1 MEADPKVPFTDEMN
15 IQDEHNWESGSWSSS
30 RRSND
35 SNVTLLSRRSSVE
48 QHEDERQKDSDTL
61 FEHGDAALDAQ
72 GIADPRL
79 KDYPIPLV
87 AQTVHLRNDDSEPIL
102 TFRVWLLSTF
112 WVLAGCSISTV
123 YYFKPFS
130 VRLSGYVVQLCTWKM
145 GQLLA
150 SALPTRPFTVL
161 GRRWTLNPGRWSAK
175 EHALVV
181 IAYWGSS
188 YTAYGLGPLSAME
201 LFYGKRLS
209 SPWAITFLVTT
220 QLTGY
225 GLVGLYRHIL
235 VRPPS
240 MYYPG
245 ILPTVSLFNAMHGDP
260 RQTASSLR
268 VFMAIASAAFV
279 YQWLPSF
286 VFPLLSSLPLL
297 CWVGRGSWEA
307 FVLGSGSLGFGLM
320 DFSLDWNYVAF
331 LSPLF
336 TPLWANANRFV
347 GAALAVWITYP
358 VAYFSDALG
367 SLRFPPMSSETF
379 DTSGGLYNVSRIMTP
394 SLELN
399 QTALELYS
407 TPRWS
412 FSYAMHFFWGF
423 ASASAMVT
431 YAVLFHGRTILK
443 ALANVW
449 SLDGNTADDIDS
461 EKDPYVKLT
470 SHHARVPQAWYALLL
485 AVCLC
490 LGTIQLYA
498 GDMQLPWWGLQ
509 LVVAI
514 SALFTLPCGMLFATA
529 NVQIGMDY
537 VSEVLAGAL
546 FPGRPVAVLTATVYG
561 RQVLEQCLN
570 LASDLKLGFYMKI
583 PEWELLVAQ
592 VYGTLL
598 GPFVNWAVMRLI
610 IDTQGAAALLGREGG
625 DGKRQGLG
633 LGQGGGGGGGGGG
646 QQQRAAGAHTT
657 EWNALK
663 TKNFFS
669 SSVIWGVMGPARVFG
684 GGDGSPSSSSPY
696 RWLLPSGFAVGAAAV
711 LLLWLIHKA
720 RPAWRVQQWPL
731 HPAIIFHGASL
742 FPVFPTTN
750 LTSSMAAAVASMGV
764 MRRWHPRWFA
774 RWNYLLGAGLDCGA
788 QLVQMVLG
796 VAFLVFNRHG
806 QQMVRMP
813 HWWGNDA
820 VAVDQCFPPPDLP
833 SVIMSPM

>member
-1 MEADPKVPFTDEMN
+1 MSSSLADPSAANTN
-15 IQDEHNWESGSWSSS
+15 IEPGPQV
-30 RRSND
+30 
-35 SNVTLLSRRSSVE
+35 VTNGVS
-48 QHEDERQKDSDTL
+48 K
-61 FEHGDAALDAQ
+61 F
-72 GIADPRL
+72 
-79 KDYPIPLV
+79 
-87 AQTVHLRNDDSEPIL
+87 SEPIL

-112 WVLAGCSISTV
+112 WVLAGCSISTI
-123 YYFKPFS
+123 YFFKPFS

-145 GQLLA
+145 GQVLA
-150 SALPTRPFTVL
+150 STLPRRPVTVL
-161 GRRWTLNPGRWSAK
+161 GRRWALNPGRWSAK

-209 SPWAITFLVTT
+209 SPWAITFLITT

-235 VRPPS
+235 VRPPR

-245 ILPTVSLFNAMHGDP
+245 VLPTVSLFNAMHGDP
-260 RQTASSLR
+260 RQTAASLR
-268 VFMAIASAAFV
+268 VFLVIASAAFL

-286 VFPLLSSLPLL
+286 AFPLLSSLPLL
-297 CWVGRGSWEA
+297 CWVGRGSWRA

-320 DFSLDWNYVAF
+320 DLSLDWNYVAF

-347 GAALAVWITYP
+347 GAAVAIWIAYP
-358 VAYFSDALG
+358 AAYFSDALG
-367 SLRFPPMSSETF
+367 GLRFPPMSSETF
-379 DTSGGLYNVSRIMTP
+379 DTSGRLYNVSRIVTP

-399 QTALELYS
+399 QTALDLYS

-412 FSYAMHFFWGF
+412 FAYAMHFFWGF
-423 ASASAMVT
+423 ASASAMLT
-431 YAVLFHGRTILK
+431 YAILFHGRTIVQ
-443 ALANVW
+443 ALGNVW
-449 SLDGNTADDIDS
+449 KLDEKAVGADDD
-461 EKDPYVKLT
+461 EEAGKDPYIKLT
-470 SHHARVPQAWYALLL
+470 SHHPRVPQAWYALLL
-485 AVCLC
+485 AGCVC
-490 LGTIQLYA
+490 LGTVQLYA
-498 GDMQLPWWGLQ
+498 GDMQLPWWGLL
-509 LVVAI
+509 LVITV

-583 PEWELLVAQ
+583 PEHALLAAQ

-598 GPFVNWAVMRLI
+598 GPFVNWACMRLI
-610 IDTQGAAALLGREGG
+610 IDTQGAAALLGREQGEG
-625 DGKRQGLG
+625 EGLG
-633 LGQGGGGGGGGGG
+633 RGGV
-646 QQQRAAGAHTT
+646 GAHAA

-663 TKNFFS
+663 TRNFFS
-669 SSVIWGVMGPARVFG
+669 VSVIWGVVGPARVFG
-684 GGDGSPSSSSPY
+684 GVGASGSSSPDSSSSAPAPY
-696 RWLLPSGFAVGAAAV
+696 RWLLPSGFAVGAAAT
-711 LLLWLIHKA
+711 LLLWLVHKA
-720 RPAWRVQQWPL
+720 RPAWRVQRWPL

-750 LTSSMAAAVASMGV
+750 LTSSMGAAVLSMGV
-764 MRRWHPRWFA
+764 MRRWHPRWFG

-796 VAFLVFNRHG
+796 VAFLVLNRRG
-806 QQMVRMP
+806 QQVVRMP
-813 HWWGNDA
+813 HWWGNNA
-820 VAVDQCFPPPDLP
+820 VAVDRCFPPPDLP
-833 SVIMSPM
+833 SVVMSQR

>member
-1 MEADPKVPFTDEMN
+1 MVGAST
-15 IQDEHNWESGSWSSS
+15 IHT
-30 RRSND
+30 
-35 SNVTLLSRRSSVE
+35 NVITNRVSKS
-48 QHEDERQKDSDTL
+48 
-61 FEHGDAALDAQ
+61 
-72 GIADPRL
+72 
-79 KDYPIPLV
+79 
-87 AQTVHLRNDDSEPIL
+87 SEPIL

-112 WVLAGCSISTV
+112 WVLAGCSISTI

-145 GQLLA
+145 GQVLA
-150 SALPTRPFTVL
+150 STLPSRPITIL
-161 GRRWTLNPGRWSAK
+161 GRRWDLNPGRWNAK

-201 LFYGKRLS
+201 LYYGKRLS
-209 SPWAITFLVTT
+209 APWAIAFLVTT

-245 ILPTVSLFNAMHGDP
+245 VLPTVSLFNAMHGDP
-260 RQTASSLR
+260 QRTATSLR
-268 VFMAIASAAFV
+268 MFIIVASAAFL

-286 VFPLLSSLPLL
+286 AFPLLSSLPLL
-297 CWVGRGSWEA
+297 CWVGHSSWKA
-307 FVLGSGSLGFGLM
+307 YVLGSGSLGFGLM
-320 DFSLDWNYVAF
+320 DFSLDWNYIAF

-336 TPLWANANRFV
+336 TPLWANANRFI
-347 GAALAVWITYP
+347 GAAMAIWITYP

-379 DTSGGLYNVSRIMTP
+379 DMSGRLYNVSRILTQ

-431 YAVLFHGRTILK
+431 YATLFHGRTILQ
-443 ALANVW
+443 ALRNVW
-449 SLDGNTADDIDS
+449 RLDTKPHRDAEV
-461 EKDPYVKLT
+461 EKDPYIKLT
-470 SHHARVPQAWYALLL
+470 AHHSRVPQTWYAVLL
-485 AVCLC
+485 AGCLC

-498 GDMQLPWWGLQ
+498 SDMQLPWWGLL
-509 LVVAI
+509 LVTAV

-537 VSEVLAGAL
+537 VSEVLAGSL
-546 FPGRPVAVLTATVYG
+546 FPGKPLAVLSATVYG

-583 PEWELLVAQ
+583 PERELLLAQ

-598 GPFVNWAVMRLI
+598 GPFVNWACMRII
-610 IDTQGAAALLGREGG
+610 IDTQGSAALLGREERLTG
-625 DGKRQGLG
+625 
-633 LGQGGGGGGGGGG
+633 GQG
-646 QQQRAAGAHTT
+646 A
-657 EWNALK
+657 EWNAVK

-669 SSVIWGVMGPARVFG
+669 VSVIWGVLGPARVFG
-684 GGDGSPSSSSPY
+684 SSPSSISPY
-696 RWLLPSGFAVGAAAV
+696 RWLLSGFAVGAAAV
-711 LLLWLIHKA
+711 LLLWLIHRA
-720 RPAWRVQQWPL
+720 RPAWGVQRWPV

-742 FPVFPTTN
+742 FPVFPTAN
-750 LTSSMAAAVASMGV
+750 LTSSMGAAVLSMGV

-774 RWNYLLGAGLDCGA
+774 RWNYLLGAALDCGA

-796 VAFLVFNRHG
+796 VGLLIFNHNG
-806 QQMVRMP
+806 QQGFRMP

-820 VAVDQCFPPPDLP
+820 VAVDRCFPPSGLSSGLP
-833 SVIMSPM
+833 SAAIGGTPS

>member
-1 MEADPKVPFTDEMN
+1 M
-15 IQDEHNWESGSWSSS
+15 
-30 RRSND
+30 
-35 SNVTLLSRRSSVE
+35 
-48 QHEDERQKDSDTL
+48 
-61 FEHGDAALDAQ
+61 
-72 GIADPRL
+72 
-79 KDYPIPLV
+79 
-87 AQTVHLRNDDSEPIL
+87 
-102 TFRVWLLSTF
+102 
-112 WVLAGCSISTV
+112 
-123 YYFKPFS
+123 
-130 VRLSGYVVQLCTWKM
+130 VQLCTWKM
-145 GQLLA
+145 GQVLA
-150 SALPTRPFTVL
+150 STLPSRPITIL
-161 GRRWTLNPGRWSAK
+161 GRRLTLNPGRWNAK

-201 LFYGKRLS
+201 LYYGKRLS
-209 SPWAITFLVTT
+209 ALWAIVFLVTT
-220 QLTGY
+220 QLMGY

-245 ILPTVSLFNAMHGDP
+245 VLPTVSLFNAMHGEP
-260 RQTASSLR
+260 WRTAASLR
-268 VFMAIASAAFV
+268 MFIIVASVAFL
-279 YQWLPSF
+279 YQWLPSLA
-286 VFPLLSSLPLL
+286 FPLLSSLPLL
-297 CWVGRGSWEA
+297 CWVGHSSWKA
-307 FVLGSGSLGFGLM
+307 FILGSGSLGFGLM
-320 DFSLDWNYVAF
+320 DFSLDWNYIAF

-347 GAALAVWITYP
+347 GAAIAIWITYP

-379 DTSGGLYNVSRIMTP
+379 DTSGRLYNVSMILTP

-431 YAVLFHGRTILK
+431 YATLFHGHTILQ
-443 ALANVW
+443 ALRNVCK
-449 SLDGNTADDIDS
+449 LDRKPARDS
-461 EKDPYVKLT
+461 EAEKDPYIQLT
-470 SHHARVPQAWYALLL
+470 AHHSRVPQPWYAVLL
-485 AVCLC
+485 AGCLC
-490 LGTIQLYA
+490 LGIIQLYA
-498 GDMQLPWWGLQ
+498 SDMQLPWWGLL
-509 LVVAI
+509 LVTAV

-546 FPGRPVAVLTATVYG
+546 FPGKPLAVLSATVYG

-583 PEWELLVAQ
+583 PERELLLAQ

-598 GPFVNWAVMRLI
+598 GPFVNWACMRLI
-610 IDTQGAAALLGREGG
+610 IDTQGAAALLRREEGL
-625 DGKRQGLG
+625 QGV
-633 LGQGGGGGGGGGG
+633 QGG
-646 QQQRAAGAHTT
+646 
-657 EWNALK
+657 EWNAVK

-669 SSVIWGVMGPARVFG
+669 VSVIWGVLGPARVFG
-684 GGDGSPSSSSPY
+684 SSPSSISPY
-696 RWLLPSGFAVGAAAV
+696 RWLLSGFAAGTAAV
-711 LLLWLIHKA
+711 LLLWLIHRA
-720 RPAWRVQQWPL
+720 RPAWGVQRWPV

-742 FPVFPTTN
+742 FPVFPTAN
-750 LTSSMAAAVASMGV
+750 LTSSMGAAVLSMGV

-796 VAFLVFNRHG
+796 VALLIFNSHEKQG
-806 QQMVRMP
+806 IRMP

-820 VAVDQCFPPPDLP
+820 VAVDRCFPPSDLP
-833 SVIMSPM
+833 PTAIG